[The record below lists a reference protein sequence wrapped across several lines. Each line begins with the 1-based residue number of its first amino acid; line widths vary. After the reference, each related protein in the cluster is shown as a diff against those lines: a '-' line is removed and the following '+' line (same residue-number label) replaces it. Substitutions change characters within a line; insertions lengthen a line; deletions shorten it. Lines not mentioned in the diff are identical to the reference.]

1 MSEALRA
8 DNRYDD
14 TAIEAAVVAQ
24 LGRVTI
30 GEEGQSVVSEGHVY
44 DVVSVNGVV
53 RILIDMDK
61 ASLDDLEE
69 LAPLLGGLANDVDG
83 VKRAIVK
90 PRPTAPEGR
99 KPVPG
104 VEQVLLVHSG
114 KGGVGKS
121 TVTANLAVALV
132 NKGLRV
138 GVLDADVYGP
148 SQPVLFGLSGR
159 VEATSDGMRMSPR
172 EAHGIKLMSLGFLL
186 PNEQALVWRG
196 SLVDEGVPQLF
207 FDVDWG
213 DLDVLLV
220 DLPPGTSDVHLAI
233 AHRVE
238 AAGVIT
244 VTAPGQTSVHD
255 VMRGMEMFADLAMPC
270 LGIVENMAGLACPKC
285 STVSVPFG
293 QHGGRDLAQLV
304 GAPLL
309 STLPFRSEVARDSD
323 DGVFHKDGPQSVVFE
338 ALGEKIYDILR
349 KQKGDAS

>member
-1 MSEALRA
+1 MSQALRA

-14 TAIEAAVVAQ
+14 TSIEAAVIAQ
-24 LGRVTI
+24 LDRVTI
-30 GEEGQSVVSEGHVY
+30 GEDGQSVVSEGHIY
-44 DVVSVNGVV
+44 NVVSVNGVV

-61 ASLDDLEE
+61 ASLDEMEE
-69 LAPLLGGLANDVDG
+69 LAPLLGGLANDVEG

-90 PRPTAPEGR
+90 PRPVAPEGR
-99 KPVPG
+99 RAIPG
-104 VEQVLLVHSG
+104 VDQVLLIHSG

-121 TVTANLAVALV
+121 TITANLAMSLAH
-132 NKGLRV
+132 KGLRV

-159 VEATSDGMRMSPR
+159 VEATANGTKITPR
-172 EAHGIKLMSLGFLL
+172 EAHGIKVMSLGFLL
-186 PNEQALVWRG
+186 PHEQALVWRG

-213 DLDVLLV
+213 ELDVLLV

-238 AAGVIT
+238 TAGVIT

-255 VMRGMEMFADLAMPC
+255 VMRGMEMFADLAIPC
-270 LGIVENMAGLACPKC
+270 LGIVENMAGLTCPKC
-285 STVSVPFG
+285 ATVSVPFG
-293 QHGGRDLAQLV
+293 QDGGRDLAQLV

-309 STLPFRSEVARDSD
+309 STLPFRLEVAQDCD
-323 DGVFHKDGPQSVVFE
+323 AGVFQAAGSQQAIFE
-338 ALGEKIYDILR
+338 ALGSQVFDILSDR
-349 KQKGDAS
+349 KGDAL